1 MDARPAGFTL
11 VEAVLALALA
21 GLFALGGT
29 YTVGRLGP
37 KLDLQSGIWEVTS
50 GLNQAR
56 FRAILSGVSVRVRF
70 APPGFVSESYDE
82 TSSTWRLSRAV
93 SLSGVLVRANNAPV
107 FHPQGTVS
115 DLATISVS
123 NARGSYRITVAI
135 TGRIR
140 TVRTGRSRSGPA
152 GPSATRPS
160 RARHGGSSS
169 GSGPS
174 PCWYA
179 GIRRPS
185 RRRSRHRPTGAT

>member
-1 MDARPAGFTL
+1 MRARRDGFTL

-21 GLFALGGT
+21 SLFAFGGAAAIA
-29 YTVGRLGP
+29 RLAP

-56 FRAILSGVSVRVRF
+56 FRAIMTGASVRVRF
-70 APPGFVSESYDE
+70 DPPGFVSEIRDE
-82 TSSTWRLSRAV
+82 TSGAWRSSRAV
-93 SLSGVLVRANNAPV
+93 SLHGVLVRANNAPV

-115 DLATISVS
+115 DLATITVS

-140 TVRTGRSRSGPA
+140 TVRTGRSRPGPS
-152 GPSATRPS
+152 GPSANRPNG
-160 RARHGGSSS
+160 ARRGGSSS

-174 PCWYA
+174 PCWCA
-179 GIRRPS
+179 GTRRPS
-185 RRRSRHRPTGAT
+185 QRRSRRRPSGAI